1 MISDELD
8 AQPPNAAPSTTI
20 PRIRILVVPGP
31 TGIQPQPEVEGKGER
46 KKGAPP
52 RVAQLSSAS
61 PAGMITGTSSRIST
75 RPMSIKVRK
84 SFGSTGVASDA
95 CPIDA
100 DGVFVFQ
107 MDGAD

>member
-52 RVAQLSSAS
+52 RVAQVSSAS
-61 PAGMITGTSSRIST
+61 PAGYDYRDVV
-75 RPMSIKVRK
+75 PHFHEAHV
-84 SFGSTGVASDA
+84 D
-95 CPIDA
+95 
-100 DGVFVFQ
+100 Q
-107 MDGAD
+107 GAQVIRVDRG